1 MITAGN
7 KHEYIL
13 LPAMERVLG
22 RPEALES
29 LAGYGNFP
37 AHEDGSIY
45 VRMAVIIDAVS
56 NLGSGTRSGIT
67 Y

>member
-1 MITAGN
+1 
-7 KHEYIL
+7 
-13 LPAMERVLG
+13 MERVLG